1 MGYEVIATARSA
13 LGTGAS
19 RRLRRQGRVPAIIYG
34 GKEEPLSIEIDHNT
48 VFHQIKHADFF
59 QSSLVLVLDGKKQSV
74 MVQNVQMHPFRPMV
88 LHVDFRRV

>member
-1 MGYEVIATARSA
+1 
-13 LGTGAS
+13 
-19 RRLRRQGRVPAIIYG
+19 
-34 GKEEPLSIEIDHNT
+34 LSIEIDHNT